1 MKLSNPP
8 QAKAIWLFVT
18 ILFITF
24 LFVPLGKMLAL
35 SFNVGDGIGLDNYK
49 S

>member
-18 ILFITF
+18 ILF
-24 LFVPLGKMLAL
+24 PPMAG
-35 SFNVGDGIGLDNYK
+35 
-49 S
+49 